1 MAKVTGPLFGN
12 SAFGRFGDIG
22 AFRRSWGSPQFIK
35 VAPKNRKPAKQR
47 PKDQGGDDI
56 RAVDVNA
63 VCEKGKSVVIYPAS
77 GVITK
82 WKPVTIT
89 GIYSASFGYAN
100 LAHDAVTY
108 SPAPGFV
115 GKDQIIYTAQD
126 ANYRIASAKI
136 KIKVTDSSRDERGR
150 PLTAKEIYYRQQ
162 LAIARKQW
170 AKLPRQK
177 HKYKNQKGE
186 WKVRYYRTPDFKEYW
201 ERWLIDHPWQ
211 GEQ

>member
-1 MAKVTGPLFGN
+1 MTKVTEPLFGFE
-12 SAFGRFGDIG
+12 AWGRIGDIG
-22 AFRRSWGSPQFIK
+22 SFRRGWSCPQFIK
-35 VAPKNRKPAKQR
+35 APPAKKKA
-47 PKDQGGDDI
+47 PTKKTKGLDSEDI

-63 VCEKGKSVVIYPAS
+63 TCKKGGSVVIYPAS
-77 GVITK
+77 GVITH

-115 GKDQIIYTAQD
+115 GKDSIIYTAQD

-136 KIKVTDSSRDERGR
+136 RIKVIDDSKDEKGR
-150 PLTAKEIYYRQQ
+150 PLTPKEIYYRQQ

-170 AKLPRQK
+170 AKIKRTRVR
-177 HKYKNQKGE
+177 YRNEKGE
-186 WKVRYYRTPDFKEYW
+186 WKYRYYRLPDFKEYW

-211 GEQ
+211 GEE

>member
-1 MAKVTGPLFGN
+1 MAKVTGPLFGYE
-12 SAFGRFGDIG
+12 AWGMLGGIG
-22 AFRRSWGSPQFIK
+22 AFRRGWSSAQFIGL
-35 VAPKNRKPAKQR
+35 AKPGKKKKPPR
-47 PKDQGGDDI
+47 PRDLGGEEI

-63 VCEKGKSVVIYPAS
+63 TCPKGGSVVIYPAS

-82 WKPVTIT
+82 WKPVNII
-89 GIYSASFGYAN
+89 GIYSATFGYAS

-115 GKDQIIYTAQD
+115 GKDSIIYTAQD
-126 ANYRIASAKI
+126 ADYRIASAKI
-136 KIKVTDSSRDERGR
+136 LIKVTNNAVDEKGR

-162 LAIARKQW
+162 LAIAKKQW
-170 AKLPRQK
+170 AKLPRQRL
-177 HKYKNQKGE
+177 KYKNEKGE
-186 WKVRYYRTPDFKEYW
+186 WKIRHFRVPDFKEYW